1 MVLDMNYWIKV
12 LKRVAVLAISV
23 VLVFLSFKLAIF
35 YMPFLVAFIISL
47 IIEPVIRG
55 IMKHTKLSRKSSSII
70 VFIISLGIIIGL
82 LVWGIATL
90 ISEASGLL
98 HNFNE
103 YVDKGYN
110 LVQQIMNEIDYE
122 KLHLSDD
129 VINTIQSSAY
139 EFLNT
144 VAGWLKTGVT
154 KFMGVITSIPA
165 IAIYTIVT
173 ILALYFI
180 CTEKIYIIDQLEHH
194 LPKKWTVSIGMHLRD
209 LTKTLGGYLKA
220 QVTLILI
227 SFVICLIGLSIFSL
241 VGLNVAFPLMAALGI
256 AFVDALPIL
265 GSGTVMVP
273 WAIISAIQGDI
284 KLAICI
290 IVLYLIMTGT
300 RQFIEPKIVSGKIG
314 IHPIFTLLAM
324 YTGFKFIGILGML
337 VGPIVLIILKNIY
350 ATVIENGIFKTI
362 MDEE

>member
-55 IMKHTKLSRKSSSII
+55 IMKHTKLSRKASSII

-110 LVQQIMNEIDYE
+110 LVQQIMNDVDYE

-144 VAGWLKTGVT
+144 AAGWLKTGVT

-165 IAIYTIVT
+165 IAIYTIIT

-194 LPKKWTVSIGMHLRD
+194 LPKKWTVSIGAHLKD

-241 VGLNVAFPLMAALGI
+241 AGMNVAFPLMAALGI

-265 GSGTVMVP
+265 GSGTAMVP

>member
-55 IMKHTKLSRKSSSII
+55 IMKHTKLSRKASSII

-110 LVQQIMNEIDYE
+110 LVQQIMNDVDYE

-144 VAGWLKTGVT
+144 AAGWLKTGVT

-165 IAIYTIVT
+165 IAIYTIIT

-194 LPKKWTVSIGMHLRD
+194 LPKKWTVSIGAHLKD
-209 LTKTLGGYLKA
+209 LIKTLGGYLKA

-241 VGLNVAFPLMAALGI
+241 AGMNVAFPLMAALGI

-324 YTGFKFIGILGML
+324 YTGFKFIGVLGML